1 MSLQSN
7 GSQFASNLSQ
17 KICKR
22 QATSQFIQAHAEDFV
37 IEFYQQMLL
46 EEHATEFLSAEMVK
60 NRLKNALYQWL
71 ISSFE
76 IPFQHNY
83 NEIVEKQFKV
93 GDVHAR
99 VQIPSWLIIRGVRVI
114 IK

>member
-1 MSLQSN
+1 MAGLLWMYQECTHELAEQRKSICE
-7 GSQFASNLSQ
+7 QFKPEDL
-17 KICKR
+17 

-60 NRLKNALYQWL
+60 NRLKNSLYQWL

-76 IPFQHNY
+76 VPFQHNRLLAL
-83 NEIVEKQFKV
+83 VKF
-93 GDVHAR
+93 
-99 VQIPSWLIIRGVRVI
+99 
-114 IK
+114 